1 MRLERVEIAA
11 ETPGSSRT
19 LVLLHGFGADEHDL
33 VPLARELD
41 PGARVI
47 SLAAPIALE
56 QGGRAWYRLQQGPD
70 GISFDP
76 KEVLEA
82 GLIAAEAIEEIA
94 RESPDPLL
102 CGFSQGGGMALAAAL
117 AKPGLVHTILA
128 LSAVPPPDAARLA
141 ALRPSQAKPAPP
153 GREGDGKGLR
163 VFLGH
168 GTFDPLIPVQVGR
181 ATRDLLAKL
190 GAAVTYREYP
200 MGHMICAEE
209 LTDARNFLAD
219 RQ

>member
-1 MRLERVEIAA
+1 VKLERIELPAQAA
-11 ETPGSSRT
+11 GGSRT

-33 VPLARELD
+33 LPLARELD
-41 PGARVI
+41 PSLRIV

-56 QGGRAWYRLQQGPD
+56 QGGKAWYRLQEGPQ

-76 KEVLEA
+76 HEVLDAGKIALEA
-82 GLIAAEAIEEIA
+82 VEAIA
-94 RESPDPLL
+94 RESPDPVL

-117 AKPGLVHTILA
+117 ERPGLVSTILA
-128 LSAVPPPDAARLA
+128 LSSVPPR
-141 ALRPSQAKPAPP
+141 
-153 GREGDGKGLR
+153 REGQAKGLR

-181 ATRDLLAKL
+181 ATRDLLEKL

-200 MGHMICAEE
+200 MGHMICADEIA
-209 LTDARNFLAD
+209 DARNFLAN
-219 RQ
+219 RE

>member
-1 MRLERVEIAA
+1 MRLERVEIAP

-117 AKPGLVHTILA
+117 GKPGLVHTILA
-128 LSAVPPPDAARLA
+128 LSAVPPR
-141 ALRPSQAKPAPP
+141 
-153 GREGDGKGLR
+153 REGDGKGLR

-190 GAAVTYREYP
+190 GAKVAYREYP